1 MPTRWRAWNILN
13 MVPLMFSFIIMA
25 PSAVLSALIGIDI
38 IYNDA
43 TLKAYT
49 FQIIV
54 YIFLFPVILYAPLVI
69 FMPFLLRAKSSGI
82 YKFGSLL
89 RKHNND
95 YVKKWIDNFQAN
107 KKDLLGSM
115 DHSSLSDINGSYAP
129 VSGMKLA
136 PIDLRLIILSFALNV
151 IPYIPLVFTYYS
163 VRDLINLFIQSI
175 AN

>member
-1 MPTRWRAWNILN
+1 MAGLEYLN
-13 MVPLMFSFIIMA
+13 MVPLMFSFIVMA

-54 YIFLFPVILYAPLVI
+54 YIILFPIILYAPLAI
-69 FMPFLLRAKSSGI
+69 FMPFLLHAKSSGI

-89 RKHNND
+89 RKHNYD
-95 YVKKWIDNFQAN
+95 YVNKWIVNFQAN
-107 KKDLLGSM
+107 KKDLLGAI
-115 DHSSLSDINGSYAP
+115 DHSSLADINGSYSP
-129 VSGMKLA
+129 VSGIKLV
-136 PIDLRLIILSFALNV
+136 PIDLKLILLSIVLNM

-163 VRDLINLFIQSI
+163 VKDLINLLIQSI